1 MIFVVVLPSTSPRQL
16 QPHLKVPHFCVI
28 SYFFCFFLFQ
38 KIQSYGWSG
47 PKNRRRGYGQADKQ
61 KSGQAE
67 EQTGAEAETP
77 LLCCTS
83 FNSPIR
89 LRLCILGGGID
100 VSPGLGVVFAPSSRM
115 CLFGSISCRKR
126 YSVASA
132 LSSCIPNSTLVL
144 AVCILLCIAFASA
157 SASALHLH
165 LHLHCSWINSQKSP
179 AFSLQILHRNKKYAL
194 FCISNSGLCS

>member
-157 SASALHLH
+157 SALQLDQFSKITCFFFANPTQKQEICPFLH
-165 LHLHCSWINSQKSP
+165 K
-179 AFSLQILHRNKKYAL
+179 
-194 FCISNSGLCS
+194 